1 MILMPKGPIRRAQLI
16 APFGVGSLS
25 VTRDGTSVITCGLDH
40 WYEREDH
47 SAATQ
52 SLNADE
58 FIFEEWRLQSL
69 LGVDHFRL
77 PPDYRF
83 KRSFDASPNLGLTVP
98 FQRFPKWHFCSNC
111 SRLKELPLSH
121 RPREYCPNCLAEKKW
136 RIGLVQVPFVA
147 TCSTGHLQDFPWRE
161 WVHQSGNPTCK
172 LPMRLYATGGA
183 SLSAQTV
190 ECECN
195 AKRNLANITSAA
207 ADDRSSYLSSNLSN
221 DGTLYLCRGKK
232 PWLGEGAEEQCASPL
247 RGSLRNASN
256 LYFADVR
263 TALYLPRKTDV
274 APSALVAVLEQPP
287 LSTLI
292 RLLVDLG
299 ANVEPTNLKS
309 QHGQVLLP
317 YTDNQL
323 LEAIAVI
330 TGAKPPTNQ
339 NNRLAEDDD
348 ETAFR
353 RSEFLTLRS
362 PRSESQLLVRQ
373 ADLSGYEENMRR
385 TFGNVM
391 LAHKLRETR
400 VFAGFTRIFALND
413 QSSEQK
419 RRLLRREP
427 TTGNHWLPAC
437 IVFGEGLFF
446 EFDEARLREWESRPA
461 VVERFARLNAHYAQL
476 QNRNGRLVQT
486 IGPRMVFIHTFA
498 HLLMNRLTFECGY
511 STAALRE
518 RLYVS
523 AFTSAPMG
531 AVLIY
536 TAAGDAEGTLG
547 GLVRMGETGY
557 LEPVVRRAL
566 GTAQWCSSDPV
577 CMEMGRGT
585 GQGPDSCNLAAC
597 HGCALVPETACEQ
610 FNRFLDRATVIGDF
624 NDPTIGFFDPHDWD

>member
-1 MILMPKGPIRRAQLI
+1 MPKGPIRRSQLI
-16 APFGVGSLS
+16 APFGVGALS
-25 VTRDGTSVITCGLDH
+25 VTKDGTSVITCGLDH

-47 SAATQ
+47 SAATH

-58 FIFEEWRLQSL
+58 FAFEEWRLQSL

-83 KRSFDASPNLGLTVP
+83 KRGFDTSPNLALTVP
-98 FQRFPKWHFCSNC
+98 FQRFPKWHFCPNC

-121 RPREYCPNCLAEKKW
+121 RPREYCANCLVEKKW
-136 RIGLVQVPFVA
+136 RVGLVQVPFVA
-147 TCSTGHLQDFPWRE
+147 TCNSGHLQDFPWRE
-161 WVHQSGNPTCK
+161 WVHRSANSSCT

-232 PWLGEGAEEQCASPL
+232 PWLGEGAEEPCASPL

-263 TALYLPRKTDV
+263 SALYLPRKTGV
-274 APSALVAVLEQPP
+274 APSALIAILEQPP

-292 RLLVDLG
+292 RLLIELG
-299 ANVEPTNLKS
+299 AKVEPINLRS

-323 LEAIAVI
+323 AEAIAVI
-330 TGAKPPTNQ
+330 TGVKPPTNQ
-339 NNRLAEDDD
+339 NNRLPEDDD
-348 ETAFR
+348 EIAFR

-373 ADLSGYEENMRR
+373 ADLSSYEENVRR
-385 TFGNVM
+385 TFSNVM

-413 QSSEQK
+413 QTSEQK

-427 TTGNHWLPAC
+427 SNGNSWLPAY

-446 EFDEARLREWESRPA
+446 EFDEGRLREWETRTT
-461 VVERFARLNAHYAQL
+461 VVDRFARLNAHYAQL
-476 QNRNGRLVQT
+476 QNRNGRLVKP
-486 IGPRMVFIHTFA
+486 IPPRMVIIHTFA

-518 RLYVS
+518 RLFVS
-523 AFTSAPMG
+523 TSERAPMG

-547 GLVRMGETGY
+547 GLVRMGEPGY
-557 LEPVVRRAL
+557 LEPVIRRAL
-566 GTAQWCSSDPV
+566 ETARWCSADPV
-577 CMEMGRGT
+577 CMEMGGGT

-597 HGCALVPETACEQ
+597 HSCALVPETACEH
-610 FNRFLDRATVIGDF
+610 FNRFLDRASVIGDLD
-624 NDPTIGFFDPHDWD
+624 DPSVGFFDSRDWE